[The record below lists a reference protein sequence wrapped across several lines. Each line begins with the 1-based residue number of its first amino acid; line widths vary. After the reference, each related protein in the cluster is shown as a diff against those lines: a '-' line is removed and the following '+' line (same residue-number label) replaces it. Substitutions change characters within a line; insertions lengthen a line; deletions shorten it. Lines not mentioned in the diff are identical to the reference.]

1 MSVITLLY
9 GQCGNQ
15 ISEAFFSN
23 IYDDI
28 YNSKKDCDYNTQSLN
43 KWFHLTKK
51 NKLEPRAILID
62 TETKTTPKKKNA
74 TYQFKNL
81 VIKSCGGSA
90 NNWAF
95 GYSEQSKLLIS
106 EVLESTRKEL
116 EKSDVVSSFLN
127 VFSASGGT
135 GSGVGSCVTEC
146 LNNEFSNKIITNVV
160 VLPYASGELV
170 VQSYNSLLTLAKI
183 YSISD
188 AIIVFEN
195 DRLHYNCVNSLSIKD
210 VTFDDINNLIARQ
223 LLSIYQPLNDAQAPE
238 LLTKLCEDSSRKFL
252 QIRSAPLSKMDCAS
266 NWKSLLT
273 SISRQSRFDFQQK
286 SLHGVHLKP
295 KSLSTA
301 MVCRGVHKPA
311 EKELK
316 PFTDSN
322 FSETVNLYHQR
333 RKIFNLE
340 NSLTVVSNSNNVCV
354 PIKLILDD
362 AQNLYKYGAYLHHY
376 KKFGVDEAHFRNSFE
391 IVGTVLGNYK
401 SL

>member
-1 MSVITLLY
+1 
-9 GQCGNQ
+9 
-15 ISEAFFSN
+15 
-23 IYDDI
+23 
-28 YNSKKDCDYNTQSLN
+28 
-43 KWFHLTKK
+43 
-51 NKLEPRAILID
+51 
-62 TETKTTPKKKNA
+62 
-74 TYQFKNL
+74 
-81 VIKSCGGSA
+81 
-90 NNWAF
+90 
-95 GYSEQSKLLIS
+95 
-106 EVLESTRKEL
+106 
-116 EKSDVVSSFLN
+116 
-127 VFSASGGT
+127 
-135 GSGVGSCVTEC
+135 VTEC
-146 LNNEFSNKIITNVV
+146 LKNEFSNKIITNVV
-160 VLPYASGELV
+160 ILPYASGELV

-354 PIKLILDD
+354 PIKLILGRRPESL
-362 AQNLYKYGAYLHHY
+362 QVRRLFYTTIKSLELT
-376 KKFGVDEAHFRNSFE
+376 KLILE
-391 IVGTVLGNYK
+391 IVLK
-401 SL
+401 LWELS